1 MYFILQYGKI
11 KHISVFREVFF
22 KMKKIDSTVLLETR
36 YIAALVFIL
45 SILMQSVFLIAGVWD
60 IKVLLGNI
68 LGFLAAVGNFL
79 LMGITVQS
87 AVEKEEKEAKNLMKV
102 SQSLRLLMMFLV
114 ALIGYLIPIFNTI
127 AVIVPFLFPRV
138 AVALRPL
145 FMKKG

>member
-68 LGFLAAVGNFL
+68 LGFIASVGNFL
-79 LMGITVQS
+79 LMGITVQT
-87 AVEKEEKEAKNLMKV
+87 AVEKEEKDAKNLMKA
-102 SQSLRLLMMFLV
+102 SQSLRLLMMFLI
-114 ALIGYLIPIFNTI
+114 ALIGYLVPIFNTI
-127 AVIVPFLFPRV
+127 AVIIPFLFPRI
-138 AVALRPL
+138 AIALRPL